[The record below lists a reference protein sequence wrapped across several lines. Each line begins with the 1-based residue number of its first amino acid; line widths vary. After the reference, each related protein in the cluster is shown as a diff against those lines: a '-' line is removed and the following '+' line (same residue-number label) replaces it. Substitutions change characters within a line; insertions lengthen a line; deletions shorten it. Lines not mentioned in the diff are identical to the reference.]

1 MVARGKSVLNR
12 QGRPPHPLLP
22 VPLPLPSFSASFS
35 TSFSISFS
43 GCCSLD
49 DDDNEEEEVVAAV
62 VAVAMRTRRP
72 ARRAQRCSSTLF
84 HASRK
89 RETTDSAIRKTH
101 VPAYWT
107 RLAGVQ
113 AAENSGVVVDTT
125 NVIVI
130 DMAMLPWLVLLD
142 GEDGVDEELSSLGF
156 LVKSAIS
163 VLLPWEGA
171 VLRLACA

>member
-35 TSFSISFS
+35 ASFSISSS

-49 DDDNEEEEVVAAV
+49 DDDDEEEEDV

-89 RETTDSAIRKTH
+89 RETTDSAIRKMH
-101 VPAYWT
+101 VPAYWA

-163 VLLPWEGA
+163 VLLPWGGA